1 MCKTERDQEIAR
13 LYTSGRSAPALAR
26 SFSLS
31 VPTIRAI
38 VKEQGARREPRA
50 KQEGAEEKKK
60 RQPPKVRETLSRAH
74 ERLGEAL
81 GAFRALEMKQTRREA
96 AERLGWTA
104 HKVSAIEAGHTEVS
118 LTDLLDLMGYMKRP
132 IQDLIKP

>member
-1 MCKTERDQEIAR
+1 MCKTERDQQIAR
-13 LYTSGRSAPALAR
+13 LYTSGRAAPALAR
-26 SFSLS
+26 EFALS

-38 VKEQGARREPRA
+38 IKEQGVRRAPRA
-50 KQEGAEEKKK
+50 TQEGTEVKK
-60 RQPPKVRETLSRAH
+60 RRTPMVRETLSRAH

-132 IQDLIKP
+132 IQDLVKP